1 MSDRTDEASKL
12 GLLLGEIERLEQ
24 TRTALLKRVESARF
38 KLFEAGNRT
47 AAMHASVDLLC
58 DHLSDAVTATEE
70 LSMLE
75 SEIGEMERGLEH
87 IGADASG
94 LVFETDSLR
103 ETLSEADEELER
115 LSLILI
121 ERKGKHSKGH

>member
-1 MSDRTDEASKL
+1 MTDRTDEASRL
-12 GLLLGEIERLEQ
+12 GALLGEIERLEQ
-24 TRTALLKRVESARF
+24 TRTALLKRVESAQSS
-38 KLFEAGNRT
+38 LFDAGHRT

-58 DHLSDAVTATEE
+58 DHLSDAVTAAEE

-75 SEIGEMERGLEH
+75 REIREVERGLEH

-94 LVFETDSLR
+94 LVFETESLQ

-121 ERKGKHSKGH
+121 ERKGKHSRGH